1 MNINTLHN
9 TTIAEI
15 QNFQKNPTQKR
26 FFEIM
31 ILRENFVGQV
41 DTILREF
48 PDSDNPFLEKFLSEN
63 PDEKERDAIIID
75 AAKMLSKNR
84 PIIFEKILRNTRES
98 ENRIFIFQKLF
109 FSIHHTWLYQGAL
122 RTTLATGSN
131 GDEIFHC

>member
-1 MNINTLHN
+1 MNTLHN

-26 FFEIM
+26 FLEIM

-41 DTILREF
+41 DTILREC

-63 PDEKERDAIIID
+63 PDEKERDAIID

-84 PIIFEKILRNTRES
+84 PIIFEKILCNTREI
-98 ENRIFIFQKLF
+98 N
-109 FSIHHTWLYQGAL
+109 
-122 RTTLATGSN
+122 
-131 GDEIFHC
+131 

>member
-26 FFEIM
+26 FLEIM

-48 PDSDNPFLEKFLSEN
+48 PDSDNPFLEKFLSKN
-63 PDEKERDAIIID
+63 PDKKEKDAIID
-75 AAKMLSKNR
+75 AAEMLSKNR
-84 PIIFEKILRNTRES
+84 PIIFEKILRDTREI
-98 ENRIFIFQKLF
+98 N
-109 FSIHHTWLYQGAL
+109 
-122 RTTLATGSN
+122 
-131 GDEIFHC
+131 